1 MLVEWLT
8 DPQMHIHPLLLGG
21 VTNVIVLYVVENMI
35 NAGVSA
41 EGCKIGGDRNSE
53 WESGL
58 IGVLNTKN

>member
-8 DPQMHIHPLLLGG
+8 DPQMHIHPLLLGS
-21 VTNVIVLYVVENMI
+21 VTNVIEYVVENMI

-41 EGCKIGGDRNSE
+41 EGCKIGGDRNSV

-58 IGVLNTKN
+58 IGV